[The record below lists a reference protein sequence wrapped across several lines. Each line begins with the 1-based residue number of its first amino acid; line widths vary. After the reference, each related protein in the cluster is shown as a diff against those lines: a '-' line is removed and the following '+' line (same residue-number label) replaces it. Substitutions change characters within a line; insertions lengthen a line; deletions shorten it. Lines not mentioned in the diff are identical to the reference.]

1 LIGVDL
7 GTSLVKVQVQD
18 AQGTRLGYDAQ
29 EISVEQPRPGVSLQ
43 SGPETI
49 RIALTAIRRAVE
61 ASAVDPTA
69 VAAIGFSGQMG
80 GAIGINAQWEPVTE
94 WSNPLDS
101 RYLPFTTRMLQEAG
115 EEILRQSGSNAPYF
129 GPKVLWWKEEFP
141 DLYQRSAKFV
151 FLAGFVAGKFADLT
165 AADAFVDR
173 TYLEMTGLADIPDG
187 QWSAGLCDRFG
198 IHMDKLPKIVESD
211 TVVGG
216 LCDSAAEACGLP
228 SGVPL
233 VAGAGDKPAGYLGAG
248 IVEPGLLV
256 EESSTFGAMS
266 YCVDRYV
273 PDVKYRTLENIPASI
288 PKLYYPT
295 TFLIGSGAAH
305 SWFRDTFGVEEKREA
320 AKAEL
325 SAFRVLDEKAAAVPP
340 GSEGLLAIGMLG
352 GRGYPSDPDVRGMWI
367 GHSWNHRKEHFY
379 RALLESF
386 AYEYA
391 YALRVMRET
400 YPDIVPR
407 EVRVI
412 GGGAASDL
420 WNQIKCDV
428 LDLPYVRLG
437 TDDYAVRG
445 GVLLAGAGV
454 GLYSDLSHASKSAPC
469 AEKRFAPDGACHK
482 HYQQYAKLY
491 EGLFDRFRDVF
502 AELKRI
508 PSAPEED

>member
-1 LIGVDL
+1 
-7 GTSLVKVQVQD
+7 
-18 AQGTRLGYDAQ
+18 
-29 EISVEQPRPGVSLQ
+29 
-43 SGPETI
+43 
-49 RIALTAIRRAVE
+49 
-61 ASAVDPTA
+61 
-69 VAAIGFSGQMG
+69 MG
-80 GAIGINAQWEPVTE
+80 GAIGIDAQWEPVTE

-101 RYLPFTTRMLQEAG
+101 RYLPFTTRMLQDAG
-115 EEILRQSGSNAPYF
+115 EEILRKSGSNAPYF
-129 GPKVLWWKEEFP
+129 GPKVLWWKEQFP

-151 FLAGFVAGKFADLT
+151 FHAGFVAGKLADLT
-165 AADAFVDR
+165 ADDAFLDR
-173 TYLEMTGLADIPDG
+173 TYLEMTGLADIPNG
-187 QWSAGLCDRFG
+187 QWSTGLCDRFG

-211 TVVGG
+211 TVIGQ
-216 LCDSAAEACGLP
+216 LCDTAAEACGLP

-305 SWFRDTFGVEEKREA
+305 SWFRDTFGIEEKREA

-325 SAFRVLDEKAAAVPP
+325 SAFRVLDDKAAAVAP

-367 GHSWNHRKEHFY
+367 GHSWNHKKEHFY

-400 YPDIVPR
+400 YPDIAPR

-412 GGGAASDL
+412 GGGAASNL

-428 LDLPYVRLG
+428 TGVPYVRLSG
-437 TDDYAVRG
+437 EDFAVRG
-445 GVLLAGAGV
+445 CALLAGAGAGV
-454 GLYSDLSHASKSAPC
+454 IDDPRGAARKLLVPL
-469 AEKRFAPDGACHK
+469 KRYEPDRANHQE
-482 HYQQYAKLY
+482 YQPYVKLY
-491 EGLFDRFRDVF
+491 ERLFDRLRPTFG
-502 AELKRI
+502 ELKALTR
-508 PSAPEED
+508 PSECDD